1 MEFIIKLK
9 DIADISILMPLFTR
23 LGITFIEKSDSKP
36 SQKSQLPIVFAKNP
50 DFMALTGI
58 WKDKNITQ
66 DQLRKNTWGDRL

>member
-23 LGITFIEKSDSKP
+23 LGIIFIEKSDGKP
-36 SQKSQLPIVFAKNP
+36 SQKSQLPIKFAKNS

-66 DQLRKNTWGDRL
+66 DQLRNNVW